1 MSAVSKSP
9 AITDLAKTF
18 LGRASVAGLNNAIQ
32 STALNTAKS
41 GGDAPEIKDV
51 ATDFA
56 AGMVGSALVSAVGTR
71 SAISSASKNI
81 SNIKDS
87 SPDYE
92 SFMTKISS
100 DDKAIRDLS
109 KLALKDQSISTVD
122 MNNII
127 KESMSIPNKA
137 DRNRF
142 IATSIF
148 DKSED
153 SMINS
158 FEQIYN
164 KAIEPKAGG
173 IEMDRKI
180 EELMRDPS
188 IRTVMTPDG
197 SRSIDFKNSPAVR
210 SYLSSNVYK
219 QDATGKIIQRDTM
232 ANIDNKL
239 NELNDVKE
247 LAEKELDKSPEVASM
262 FYPTEKDI
270 VDEVMKNVD
279 NYRNFHSDAINML
292 SKKSGANFEYS
303 RDPEV
308 IRDYLG
314 RILTKEKYNPATGII
329 HPSGIGAIKKLGGT
343 DPMANL
349 LKDVVRKISNE
360 KLERFTQNIASGE
373 KIKISPDVIKGLK
386 KTLSELGVDIG
397 KTANNAKILQLATQA
412 QSDLLGAKKIADLMR
427 GQGRD
432 VSRLMSQ
439 FLGALGADGFNPFR
453 YHATKYAADK
463 AQEFV
468 SGMQGSKYG
477 NVGKTAKD
485 IKNTFT
491 KGKNLKDILTKN
503 NAK

>member
-1 MSAVSKSP
+1 
-9 AITDLAKTF
+9 
-18 LGRASVAGLNNAIQ
+18 
-32 STALNTAKS
+32 
-41 GGDAPEIKDV
+41 
-51 ATDFA
+51 
-56 AGMVGSALVSAVGTR
+56 
-71 SAISSASKNI
+71 
-81 SNIKDS
+81 
-87 SPDYE
+87 
-92 SFMTKISS
+92 
-100 DDKAIRDLS
+100 
-109 KLALKDQSISTVD
+109 
-122 MNNII
+122 
-127 KESMSIPNKA
+127 
-137 DRNRF
+137 
-142 IATSIF
+142 
-148 DKSED
+148 
-153 SMINS
+153 
-158 FEQIYN
+158 
-164 KAIEPKAGG
+164 
-173 IEMDRKI
+173 
-180 EELMRDPS
+180 
-188 IRTVMTPDG
+188 
-197 SRSIDFKNSPAVR
+197 
-210 SYLSSNVYK
+210 
-219 QDATGKIIQRDTM
+219 
-232 ANIDNKL
+232 
-239 NELNDVKE
+239 
-247 LAEKELDKSPEVASM
+247 
-262 FYPTEKDI
+262 
-270 VDEVMKNVD
+270 MKNVD

-360 KLERFTQNIASGE
+360 KLERFTQNMASGE